1 MSSETPRQGHH
12 KSGRQMGEPQQV
24 ATFLTNGAERS
35 KAEHDL
41 REELERLKSWNIELE
56 QALSEKTAELRQS
69 EGRLRALV
77 KELSLAEHRER
88 KRLAN
93 ELHDHLQQ
101 ILVLGKLMIGQ
112 GKRLGSDVPDCRV
125 VLKKV
130 DDILSDALTYSRTL
144 VTELSPPVLY
154 HHGLAV
160 GLKWLAEYM
169 KKKYEQTVTV
179 LVPEDQDLK
188 LPEDQVVLLFQSV
201 RELLINSWKHA
212 GTSEVTVRMEQCHGY
227 LQIEV
232 RDEGAGFDLAAA
244 AAAAGASNSGVSS
257 KFGLFSIHERMRA
270 MGGSFNIHSAPR
282 LGTTAR
288 LFLRMQC

>member
-1 MSSETPRQGHH
+1 MSGETPRQGDH
-12 KSGRQMGEPQQV
+12 KRGRQMGEPQQV

-41 REELERLKSWNIELE
+41 REELERLQRWNIELE

-69 EGRLRALV
+69 QGRLRALV
-77 KELSLAEHRER
+77 SELSLAEQRER

-101 ILVLGKLMIGQ
+101 ILVLGKLIIGQ
-112 GKRLGSDVPDCRV
+112 GKRLGSGVPDCQI

-144 VTELSPPVLY
+144 VTELSPPVLH

-169 KKKYEQTVTV
+169 KKKYEQSVTV
-179 LVPEDQDLK
+179 LVPEDQGLK
-188 LPEDQVVLLFQSV
+188 LPEDQVILLFQSV

-212 GTSEVTVRMEQCHGY
+212 GTSKATVRMEQCQGY

-232 RDEGAGFDLAAA
+232 RDEGAGFDLAS
-244 AAAAGASNSGVSS
+244 AGAPNSGVSS

-288 LFLRMQC
+288 LFLRTQC

>member
-1 MSSETPRQGHH
+1 MSGETPRQSDY
-12 KSGRQMGEPQQV
+12 KNGRQVCEPQQV
-24 ATFLTNGAERS
+24 ATLATKGALWS

-41 REELERLKSWNIELE
+41 REEQERLRRWNIELE
-56 QALSEKTAELRQS
+56 QALHEKTAELHQS
-69 EGRLRALV
+69 QGRLRALAS
-77 KELSLAEHRER
+77 ELSLAEQRER

-101 ILVLGKLMIGQ
+101 ILVLAKLIIGQ
-112 GKRLGSDVPDCRV
+112 GKRLASGVPDCGI

-144 VTELSPPVLY
+144 VTELSPPVLH
-154 HHGLAV
+154 HHGLAA

-188 LPEDQVVLLFQSV
+188 LPEDQVILIFQSV
-201 RELLINSWKHA
+201 RELLINSSKHA
-212 GTSEVTVRMEQCHGY
+212 GTSEATVRMEQCNGY

-232 RDEGAGFDLAAA
+232 RDEGAGFNL
-244 AAAAGASNSGVSS
+244 AAAGAPNSSISS
-257 KFGLFSIHERMRA
+257 KFGLFSIHERVRA

-288 LFLRMQC
+288 LVLRTQC

>member
-1 MSSETPRQGHH
+1 MSSETPRQGDH
-12 KSGRQMGEPQQV
+12 KRGRQMGEPQQV

-41 REELERLKSWNIELE
+41 REELERLQRWNIELE
-56 QALSEKTAELRQS
+56 QALGEKTAELRQS
-69 EGRLRALV
+69 QGRLRALV
-77 KELSLAEHRER
+77 SELSLAEQRER

-101 ILVLGKLMIGQ
+101 ILVLGKLIIGQ
-112 GKRLGSDVPDCRV
+112 GKRLGSGVPDCQI

-144 VTELSPPVLY
+144 VTELSPPVLH

-169 KKKYEQTVTV
+169 KKKYEQSVTV
-179 LVPEDQDLK
+179 LVPEDQGLK
-188 LPEDQVVLLFQSV
+188 LPEDQVILLFQSV

-212 GTSEVTVRMEQCHGY
+212 GTSKATVRMEQCQGY

-232 RDEGAGFDLAAA
+232 RDEGAGFDLAS
-244 AAAAGASNSGVSS
+244 AGAPNSGVSS

-288 LFLRMQC
+288 LFLRTQC